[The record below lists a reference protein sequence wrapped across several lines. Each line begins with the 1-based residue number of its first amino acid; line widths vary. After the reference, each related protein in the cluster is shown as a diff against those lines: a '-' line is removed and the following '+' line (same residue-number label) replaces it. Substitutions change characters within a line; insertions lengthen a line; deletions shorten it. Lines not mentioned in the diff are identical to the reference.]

1 MQCVR
6 LKGGAARVLKITL
19 ASQKLC
25 FLATGSNTA
34 SGLVPS
40 SLARTWLQHD
50 IGQSSCLYREVRRHL
65 LLSMLYRTWK

>member
-25 FLATGSNTA
+25 FLATG